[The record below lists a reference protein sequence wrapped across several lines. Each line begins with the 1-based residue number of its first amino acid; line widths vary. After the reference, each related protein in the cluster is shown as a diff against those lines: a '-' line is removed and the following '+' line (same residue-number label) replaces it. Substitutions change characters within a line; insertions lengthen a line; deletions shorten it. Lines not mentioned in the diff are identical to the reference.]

1 MENKVM
7 TPNLNIKTFEIK
19 EGENN
24 YKCQIQIIKNFL
36 QVSIYLDNKLKYEGN
51 ISLQKIQNQIILFSY
66 YNINEIYEEINL
78 LNDDNFKIVKGDNK
92 YEFKIKFI
100 ILRRKYELN
109 IELEDDI
116 ILDKNDLIKEIS
128 ELKEIINNKDN
139 KIKLLEEELK
149 KYKTV
154 KEDSEN
160 NNNNFYNNFNIKLKE
175 PIHKLQYHTSWILCS
190 IILKDGRFAT
200 GSLDKSIIIYNN
212 KTFKSELTIKEHNGY
227 IYCLTQLSSGILAS
241 CSGDKTIKLYNIKK
255 NEYQVI
261 QTLNYHTNYVYKI
274 IELNNKKLVSC
285 SEDNSI
291 IFYFKDNNEYI
302 KDYQIK
308 TNGKCSPVIQTKDN
322 EIFYSEGE
330 NNAIC
335 FFDLLERKLI
345 TRINNINKRNGSYD
359 WFTMI
364 SKDLLMITGEN
375 KISIIN
381 VNLHSLVRT
390 IDVPDSSWINVTC
403 LLNENQ
409 LLTVDNNK
417 KIIQWKI
424 EGDNLILISKKE
436 NAHEASIGALL
447 KLGDGHIL
455 TGDDSGIVKIW

>member
-1 MENKVM
+1 M

-51 ISLQKIQNQIILFSY
+51 ISLQKIQNQVILFSY

-78 LNDDNFKIVKGDNK
+78 LNVDNFKIVKVDNK

-100 ILRRKYELN
+100 ILRRKYILN

-116 ILDKNDLIKEIS
+116 ILDKNELIKEIS

-154 KEDSEN
+154 KEDNEN

-175 PIHKLQYHTSWILCS
+175 PIHKLQYHTSWISCS
-190 IILKDGRFAT
+190 TILKDGRFVT
-200 GSLDKSIIIYNN
+200 GSGDKSIIIYNN
-212 KTFKSELTIKEHNGY
+212 KTFKSELTIKEHNDY

-241 CSGDKTIKLYNIKK
+241 CSGDKTIKLYNIKA

-261 QTLNYHTNYVYKI
+261 QTINYHTNSVYKI

-285 SEDNSI
+285 SGDESI

-308 TNGKCSPVIQTKDN
+308 TNGICSPVIQTKDN
-322 EIFYSEGE
+322 EIFYSEE
-330 NNAIC
+330 TNSAIC

-345 TRINNINKRNGSYD
+345 TRINNINKRIGTYD

-364 SKDLLMITGEN
+364 SKDLLMITGDN

-403 LLNENQ
+403 LLQENQ

-436 NAHEASIGALL
+436 NAHETSIGALL

-455 TGDDSGIVKIW
+455 TGDDNGIVKIW

>member
-1 MENKVM
+1 M

-51 ISLQKIQNQIILFSY
+51 ISLQKIQNQVILFSY

-78 LNDDNFKIVKGDNK
+78 LNVDNFKIVKVDNK

-100 ILRRKYELN
+100 ILRRKYILN

-116 ILDKNDLIKEIS
+116 ILDKNELIKEIS

-154 KEDSEN
+154 KEDNEN

-175 PIHKLQYHTSWILCS
+175 PIHKLQYHTSWISCS
-190 IILKDGRFAT
+190 TILKDGRFVT
-200 GSLDKSIIIYNN
+200 GSGDKSIIIYNN
-212 KTFKSELTIKEHNGY
+212 KTFKSELTIKEHNGS

-241 CSGDKTIKLYNIKK
+241 CSSDKTIKLYNIKA

-261 QTLNYHTNYVYKI
+261 QTINYHTGAVYKI

-285 SEDNSI
+285 SGDESI

-308 TNGKCSPVIQTKDN
+308 TNGICSPVIQTKDN
-322 EIFYSEGE
+322 EIFYSEGT
-330 NNAIC
+330 NSAIC

-345 TRINNINKRNGSYD
+345 TRINNINKRIGTYD
-359 WFTMI
+359 WFT
-364 SKDLLMITGEN
+364 L
-375 KISIIN
+375 
-381 VNLHSLVRT
+381 
-390 IDVPDSSWINVTC
+390 
-403 LLNENQ
+403 
-409 LLTVDNNK
+409 
-417 KIIQWKI
+417 
-424 EGDNLILISKKE
+424 
-436 NAHEASIGALL
+436 
-447 KLGDGHIL
+447 
-455 TGDDSGIVKIW
+455 

>member
-1 MENKVM
+1 M
-7 TPNLNIKTFEIK
+7 TPNLNFKTFEIK

-24 YKCQIQIIKNFL
+24 YKCQIQIIRNFL
-36 QVSIYLDNKLKYEGN
+36 QVSIYLDTKLKYEGN

-78 LNDDNFKIVKGDNK
+78 LNDDNFKIVKVDNK

-128 ELKEIINNKDN
+128 ELKEIINNKDS

-154 KEDSEN
+154 KEHSEN
-160 NNNNFYNNFNIKLKE
+160 NNKDFYDNFNIKLKE
-175 PIHKLQYHTSWILCS
+175 PIHKLQYHTSNIICS
-190 IILKDGRFAT
+190 TILKDGRFAT
-200 GSLDKSIIIYNN
+200 GSGDKSIIIYNN

-241 CSGDKTIKLYNIKK
+241 CSEDKTIKLYNIKE

-308 TNGKCSPVIQTKDN
+308 TNGICSPVIQTKDN
-322 EIFYSEGE
+322 EIFYSEAT
-330 NNAIC
+330 NSAIC

-364 SKDLLMITGEN
+364 SKDLLMVTGEN

-381 VNLHSLVRT
+381 VNLHSLVRI

-436 NAHEASIGALL
+436 NAHENCIGALL